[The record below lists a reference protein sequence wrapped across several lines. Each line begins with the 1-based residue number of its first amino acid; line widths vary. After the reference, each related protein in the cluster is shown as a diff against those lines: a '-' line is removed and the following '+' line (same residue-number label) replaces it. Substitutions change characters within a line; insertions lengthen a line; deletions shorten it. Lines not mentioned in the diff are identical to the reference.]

1 MPSVQDLKS
10 FRLPANFRGEPAWFV
25 QLWWLVEA
33 TLFHGSPQ
41 LLYGFRNWLLRRFG
55 ARIGKG
61 VRIRPTVEITY
72 PWKLSIGDW
81 CWIGDHVTLYTLGE
95 IEVGENA
102 VISQHSYICSASH
115 DYTLPTFDVFDRPV
129 HIGPEAWLATGVF
142 VGPGVTI
149 GNGAVI
155 GARSVVLKDMPAM
168 MVCAGY
174 PAQVLRPRVEKPVV
188 AHAAAHTQETN
199 HLLAHHRTT
208 IRAARA
214 EGTAHENHGQ

>member
-1 MPSVQDLKS
+1 MLCEPVQDLES
-10 FRLPANFRGEPAWFV
+10 FCLPLNFRGRPRWFV

-61 VRIRPTVEITY
+61 VRIRPSVGITY
-72 PWKLSIGDW
+72 PWKLEVGDW

-95 IEVGENA
+95 IAIGANA
-102 VISQHSYICSASH
+102 VISQHSYICAASH
-115 DYTLPTFDVFDRPV
+115 DYTLPTFDIFSRPV
-129 HIGPEAWLATGVF
+129 HIGREAWLAAGVF
-142 VGPGVTI
+142 VAPGVTI

-168 MVCAGY
+168 MVCAGH
-174 PAQVLRPRVEKPVV
+174 PATPLHPRVEKSAAP
-188 AHAAAHTQETN
+188 HAAPCAEEIHTS
-199 HLLAHHRTT
+199 A
-208 IRAARA
+208 
-214 EGTAHENHGQ
+214 